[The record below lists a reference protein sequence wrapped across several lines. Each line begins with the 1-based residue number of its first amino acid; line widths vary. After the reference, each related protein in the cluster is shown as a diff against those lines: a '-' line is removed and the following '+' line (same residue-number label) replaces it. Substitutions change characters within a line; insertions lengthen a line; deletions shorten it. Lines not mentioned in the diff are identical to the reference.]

1 MSMLQT
7 RNVTSFLLGK
17 VDVVHRRSKI
27 DAASN
32 GLIIIIIDECKNP
45 KYIKHVLLKTAGKC
59 LKFEIK
65 HVLNCICRLN
75 YILRL
80 NGQYK

>member
-7 RNVTSFLLGK
+7 RNGTWFLLGQ
-17 VDVVHRRSKI
+17 VGVVHRRSKI
-27 DAASN
+27 GAASN

-45 KYIKHVLLKTAGKC
+45 KYIKHVYLKTVGKC
-59 LKFEIK
+59 LQFEIK
-65 HVLNCICRLN
+65 QVLSCICRLN

-80 NGQYK
+80 NHRK

>member
-1 MSMLQT
+1 MLNLLQEIGVRSLRPKATVLTAFYLVYTVSSMSMLQT

-27 DAASN
+27 GAASN

-45 KYIKHVLLKTAGKC
+45 KYIKHV
-59 LKFEIK
+59 
-65 HVLNCICRLN
+65 
-75 YILRL
+75 
-80 NGQYK
+80 